1 MSVSV
6 CMPAWCVCVL
16 NCSCSEHSLA
26 GQGTAVLLIRARHST
41 IGRSLTHACTHTHAV
56 GFHNP
61 DQVSP
66 HMDALVKEGVQLE
79 GHYTFQFCSPTR
91 SAFLSGR

>member
-1 MSVSV
+1 VRERSHAATIHLQAKARQCFLSV
-6 CMPAWCVCVL
+6 L
-16 NCSCSEHSLA
+16 T
-26 GQGTAVLLIRARHST
+26 TAPLVDRSRMHAR
-41 IGRSLTHACTHTHAV
+41 THTHAV